1 MVIKK
6 IFSLLFLVLLSFS
19 ASSQL
24 MSKSDLLLDLTFLS
38 NAVEKGHPV
47 NYQRQQKVNF
57 DSLISAVQLHY
68 ADSIT
73 WRVYEAT
80 ICEAIWELGCVHTTI
95 KRNPTRQKDTI
106 SKGYFP
112 LNVFTNGEQLFVFE
126 TFKDTLNEI
135 QKSTE
140 ITSINGVSTA
150 EILNQMLH
158 FKASDG
164 KSKDFGIEI
173 LNKNFAALYFLYF
186 GVFAEYEFT
195 YIQNDQLK
203 ISNLKGKD
211 QKVLKPKKE
220 MNLVPESA
228 ILIRKGKD
236 ASFYVL
242 QDSVYYLRME
252 AFGRKKYKSFYRSI
266 FKYVQLHGEHDLVL
280 DLRDNLGGSRSNVE
294 KLLSYLVHEKISY
307 TIVRPNENLKP
318 FLIDENRKRFQLS
331 YFFFDYKDFCK
342 REKRADGVAFV
353 YPIKPNKNVFSG
365 SISVFVNGYTA
376 SSSTVTASNLRQH
389 SNAVIFGQQTAGGEF
404 FNYGGSYPS
413 LVLPQS
419 KIEVK
424 TGTYKFIIG
433 GSGTNPNGIVPDY
446 PIQYD
451 VDSYQQRDLEFEK
464 FWELKENK
472 TR

>member
-6 IFSLLFLVLLSFS
+6 AFSLLFLILLSFS

-24 MSKSDLLLDLTFLS
+24 MSKSDLVLDLTFLS

-47 NYQRQQKVNF
+47 NYQRQEKVNF
-57 DSLISAVQLHY
+57 DSLISEVQLHY

-80 ICEAIWELGCVHTTI
+80 IREAIWELGCVHTTI

-112 LNVFTNGEQLFVFE
+112 LNVFTDGEHLFVFE
-126 TFKDTLNEI
+126 SFTDSLIEI
-135 QKSTE
+135 PKSVE
-140 ITSINGVSTA
+140 ITSINGVSST
-150 EILNQMLH
+150 EILKQMLH

-186 GVFAEYEFT
+186 GVFAEYQFE
-195 YIQNDQLK
+195 YIQENEVKVSK
-203 ISNLKGKD
+203 ISGMD

-220 MNLVPESA
+220 TTYIPQSA
-228 ILIRKGKD
+228 VLIRKGKD
-236 ASFYVL
+236 ASFYIL
-242 QDSVYYLRME
+242 KDSVYYLRLD
-252 AFGRKKYKSFYRSI
+252 AFSRKKYKSFYKSI
-266 FKYVQLHGEHDLVL
+266 FKYMHLHGEHDLVI
-280 DLRDNLGGSRSNVE
+280 DLRDNLGGSRTNVE
-294 KLLSYLVHEKISY
+294 KLLSYLVNEKISY
-307 TIVRPNENLKP
+307 AIVRPNENLKP
-318 FLIDENRKRFQLS
+318 FLIDENKKRFQMS
-331 YFFFDYKDFCK
+331 YIFFDYKDFCK
-342 REKRADGVAFV
+342 REKMADGVAFH
-353 YPIKPNKNVFSG
+353 YRIKPKRNVFSG
-365 SISVFVNGYTA
+365 SISIFVNGYTA

-389 SNAVIFGQQTAGGEF
+389 RNAVIFGQQTAGGEF
-404 FNYGGSYPS
+404 FNYGGSYPN

-433 GSGTNPNGIVPDY
+433 GDGTNPNGIVPDY

-451 VDSYQQRDLEFEK
+451 VNSYQQKDLEFEK
-464 FWELKENK
+464 FWELMELNY
-472 TR
+472 